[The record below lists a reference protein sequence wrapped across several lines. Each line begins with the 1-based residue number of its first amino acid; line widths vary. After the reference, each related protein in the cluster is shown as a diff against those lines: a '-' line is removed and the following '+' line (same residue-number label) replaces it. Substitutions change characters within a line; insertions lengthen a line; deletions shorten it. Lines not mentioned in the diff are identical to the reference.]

1 VALSRTSGWKP
12 VTSWRFGFSINAQA
26 ISVRQRIDVVKLG
39 VNYKFDW
46 GAIVA
51 PPWCPMLRMTSRQRL
66 DKIHP
71 EARIGSTE
79 G

>member
-46 GAIVA
+46 GAIA
-51 PPWCPMLRMTSRQRL
+51 AQP
-66 DKIHP
+66 
-71 EARIGSTE
+71 
-79 G
+79 

>member
-12 VTSWRFGFSINAQA
+12 VTSWRFGFSIN
-26 ISVRQRIDVVKLG
+26 SVRQRIDVVKLG

-51 PPWCPMLRMTSRQRL
+51 PP
-66 DKIHP
+66 
-71 EARIGSTE
+71 
-79 G
+79 

>member
-1 VALSRTSGWKP
+1 LVLSRPSGRKP

-46 GAIVA
+46 GAIA
-51 PPWCPMLRMTSRQRL
+51 AQR
-66 DKIHP
+66 
-71 EARIGSTE
+71 
-79 G
+79 

>member
-1 VALSRTSGWKP
+1 MEAGYVYG
-12 VTSWRFGFSINAQA
+12 INAQA

-51 PPWCPMLRMTSRQRL
+51 QP
-66 DKIHP
+66 
-71 EARIGSTE
+71 
-79 G
+79 